1 MPHRLQLQ
9 ELAKKTADCSNNLCR
24 HARTHAHTARFRSKR
39 IRCSLTY
46 THKPPWLTTHN
57 THTFQSL
64 GAYLWAPLDKPRH
77 SWILLS
83 GQIRYRPS
91 RLKKVAWFCCKRVR
105 FHHPYESETNTF
117 YFEKESSKSSQIIWL
132 TRWVKFL
139 LKKKKQNSYL
149 FQNSTHSMY
158 WLLYQKNSDDTEPV
172 PILNVINKKNIYLSS
187 FQFSQSW
194 PEV

>member
-139 LKKKKQNSYL
+139 LKKKSKTHICFKIQLIQCIGSYIKKIL
-149 FQNSTHSMY
+149 MILS
-158 WLLYQKNSDDTEPV
+158 LY
-172 PILNVINKKNIYLSS
+172 LYLML
-187 FQFSQSW
+187 
-194 PEV
+194 